1 VTDWASF
8 CLNLFALL
16 GKLLPPQP
24 LHQTHIVVAAAAA
37 AAAAGCIGYGT
48 TTMELFMA

>member
-1 VTDWASF
+1 MHLGIDWPCFYSV
-8 CLNLFALL
+8 L

-37 AAAAGCIGYGT
+37 AAAGCIGYGT